1 MKCIIETPV
10 GNLLLR
16 ETAGGI
22 SEISFTEQKAFWN
35 DGCFLKQAADQLDE
49 YFKGKRTVFDFPLDV
64 EGTVFQKQVWD
75 ALYRIPFGETRSYQE
90 IACEIGRPKASR
102 AVGMACHVNPV
113 VIAVPCH
120 RVIGKNGSLTGFG
133 GGLDKK
139 SYLLEFEQG
148 QTDLQNSDS

>member
-1 MKCIIETPV
+1 MECIIESPV

-16 ETAGGI
+16 ETGLGI
-22 SEISFTEQKAFWN
+22 SEIAFTEQTVRWN
-35 DGCFLKQAADQLDE
+35 DGRFFKQAADQLGE
-49 YFKGKRTVFDFPLDV
+49 YFSGKRTVFDLPLDMK
-64 EGTVFQKQVWD
+64 GTVFQKQVWE
-75 ALYRIPFGETRSYQE
+75 ALCRIPFGETRSYQE
-90 IACEIGRPKASR
+90 IACEIGRPKAVR

-139 SYLLEFEQG
+139 SFLLKFERRNM
-148 QTDLQNSDS
+148 DL

>member
-35 DGCFLKQAADQLDE
+35 EGCFLKQAADQLDE

-75 ALYRIPFGETRSYQE
+75 ALYRIPFGETRSY
-90 IACEIGRPKASR
+90 
-102 AVGMACHVNPV
+102 
-113 VIAVPCH
+113 
-120 RVIGKNGSLTGFG
+120 
-133 GGLDKK
+133 
-139 SYLLEFEQG
+139 
-148 QTDLQNSDS
+148 

>member
-1 MKCIIETPV
+1 MICIIETPV

-16 ETAGGI
+16 ETDLGI
-22 SEISFTEQKAFWN
+22 SEVSFTEQTACWN
-35 DGCFLKQAADQLDE
+35 EGRFLKQAADQLRE
-49 YFKGKRTVFDFPLDV
+49 YFSGKRTVFDFPLDV
-64 EGTVFQKQVWD
+64 KGIVFQKQVWE

-90 IACEIGRPKASR
+90 IACEIGRPKAVR

-139 SYLLEFEQG
+139 SFLLKFERMNM
-148 QTDLQNSDS
+148 DL

>member
-1 MKCIIETPV
+1 
-10 GNLLLR
+10 
-16 ETAGGI
+16 
-22 SEISFTEQKAFWN
+22 
-35 DGCFLKQAADQLDE
+35 
-49 YFKGKRTVFDFPLDV
+49 
-64 EGTVFQKQVWD
+64 VWD

-133 GGLDKK
+133 GGIDKK
-139 SYLLEFEQG
+139 SYLLEFEKG

>member
-1 MKCIIETPV
+1 MECIIESPV

-16 ETAGGI
+16 ETGLGL
-22 SEISFTEQKAFWN
+22 SEIAFTEQTVRWN
-35 DGCFLKQAADQLDE
+35 DGRFFKQAADQLGE
-49 YFKGKRTVFDFPLDV
+49 YFSGKRTVFDLPLDMK
-64 EGTVFQKQVWD
+64 GTVFQKQVWE
-75 ALYRIPFGETRSYQE
+75 ALCRIPFGETRSYQE
-90 IACEIGRPKASR
+90 IACEIGRPKAVR

-139 SYLLEFEQG
+139 SFLLKFEHRNM
-148 QTDLQNSDS
+148 DL